1 MTILKRERIF
11 YHLFTESQYLV
22 TNMVEKREHEVFD
35 KAIDSNLKSTDVYNL
50 RSAAE
55 TNGYQ
60 VLSEYKKSGAYLNV
74 HVSDQSTGSRD
85 RALQLLHKMKTDFP
99 KCISSYQE
107 DLFESWIR
115 SMDKNLPR
123 GNGDFQTMYDWV
135 NKRDKVLTV
144 TLSCSLLNRYKPKCS
159 VRMDENI

>member
-1 MTILKRERIF
+1 
-11 YHLFTESQYLV
+11 
-22 TNMVEKREHEVFD
+22 MVEKREHEVFD
-35 KAIDSNLKSTDVYNL
+35 KSINSKLKANDVYNV
-50 RSAAE
+50 RKTGEA
-55 TNGYQ
+55 NGYQ

-85 RALQLLHKMKTDFP
+85 RALQLLHRMRTDFP
-99 KCISSYQE
+99 KCISSHQE

-115 SMDKNLPR
+115 SMDKGLPR

-135 NKRDKVLTV
+135 VKRDKVVTV
-144 TLSCSLLNRYKPKCS
+144 TLSCSLLDRSHPKCS